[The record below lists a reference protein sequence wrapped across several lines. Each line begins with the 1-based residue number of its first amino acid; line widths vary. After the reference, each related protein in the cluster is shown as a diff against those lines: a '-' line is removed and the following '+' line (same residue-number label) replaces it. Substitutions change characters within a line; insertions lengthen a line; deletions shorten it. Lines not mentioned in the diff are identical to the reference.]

1 MLPEALLGG
10 SREPNS
16 LWGVVGTV
24 RTLRPGRL
32 LLPRLPTLSSGP
44 RDCPVGLISLPA
56 AGAVVRLT
64 PEVQQGL
71 RTVARVELGELGV
84 QPVLMTTEQTAFS

>member
-1 MLPEALLGG
+1 MD
-10 SREPNS
+10 
-16 LWGVVGTV
+16 TV

-32 LLPRLPTLSSGP
+32 LLPRPPTLSSGP
-44 RDCPVGLISLPA
+44 RDCPAGLISLPA
-56 AGAVVRLT
+56 AGAVVGLT

-71 RTVARVELGELGV
+71 RTVARGELGELGV